1 MTSAARTARSPGP
14 ALFLVIRGGHLRTTT
29 DTRPTSVYLH
39 DLTLRAGM
47 HAIRHR
53 YTTEQVSRI
62 AKALDDAGVDEIEIA
77 HGDGLSGCR
86 PNYGAGAHTDPEW
99 IEAPA
104 SVVTKAQLT
113 TLSLPGIGT
122 IDDLKLVH
130 SLGVRSVRVA
140 TPATEA
146 DVSAQHISA
155 ARELGMDVS
164 GFSDDEPHG
173 LTDAPRRTSQA
184 DGSLRRALREHH
196 RLGWTAGHERRTSA
210 DARLPRGPRS
220 RAEIGIHHTRICH
233 CTWPTP
239 CCGRGRSCQ
248 GRRLP
253 GRQGAGAGNTPIEAF
268 IAVADLTGWKHNGH
282 LLKLQDSADDI
293 VRPLQ
298 HRPVQVD
305 TETPTLGY
313 SGVYSSFLRR
323 AERAGVWSARCTGS
337 WGCRSPRPH
346 LLARIT
352 DRFSTVVHRRR
363 HPTFGGSTSSR
374 ASARTT

>member
-220 RAEIGIHHTRICH
+220 RGGDRNPPHQNLSLYVANSVLRSRKELPGSTSP
-233 CTWPTP
+233 WPA
-239 CCGRGRSCQ
+239 RGRS
-248 GRRLP
+248 G
-253 GRQGAGAGNTPIEAF
+253 
-268 IAVADLTGWKHNGH
+268 
-282 LLKLQDSADDI
+282 
-293 VRPLQ
+293 Q
-298 HRPVQVD
+298 HPH
-305 TETPTLGY
+305 
-313 SGVYSSFLRR
+313 
-323 AERAGVWSARCTGS
+323 
-337 WGCRSPRPH
+337 RS
-346 LLARIT
+346 
-352 DRFSTVVHRRR
+352 VHRRR
-363 HPTFGGSTSSR
+363 RPDRMEAQRSSVEV
-374 ASARTT
+374 AGLG

>member
-1 MTSAARTARSPGP
+1 
-14 ALFLVIRGGHLRTTT
+14 
-29 DTRPTSVYLH
+29 
-39 DLTLRAGM
+39 M

-220 RAEIGIHHTRICH
+220 RGGDRN
-233 CTWPTP
+233 PRTP
-239 CCGRGRSCQ
+239 ESVTVRGQLRVAVEE
-248 GRRLP
+248 
-253 GRQGAGAGNTPIEAF
+253 GAARVDASLAGKGP
-268 IAVADLTGWKHNGH
+268 
-282 LLKLQDSADDI
+282 
-293 VRPLQ
+293 
-298 HRPVQVD
+298 
-305 TETPTLGY
+305 
-313 SGVYSSFLRR
+313 
-323 AERAGVWSARCTGS
+323 ERATPPSK
-337 WGCRSPRPH
+337 RSSPSQ
-346 LLARIT
+346 T
-352 DRFSTVVHRRR
+352 
-363 HPTFGGSTSSR
+363 
-374 ASARTT
+374 